1 MINKKRHRRERWR
14 EHLVEVGQVGP
25 ELVGEQGEGTV
36 GEQSMCKGLEVGRGQ
51 EF

>member
-1 MINKKRHRRERWR
+1 MISNKRHRREPWR
-14 EHLVEVGQVGP
+14 ERLAEVGQVGL

-36 GEQSMCKGLEVGRGQ
+36 GEQSTCKGVEVGKGQ